1 MVNIVFLENPY
12 SFLKKVYF
20 CLKKRKDI
28 TTLTL
33 EFQLEESLAYAYREA
48 QAEEK
53 EDIKKLFER
62 LLSAK
67 FRKQAIANMFKN
79 MESIGKEA
87 EANGLTEDL
96 INEILKES

>member
-1 MVNIVFLENPY
+1 M
-12 SFLKKVYF
+12 
-20 CLKKRKDI
+20 

-33 EFQLEESLAYAYREA
+33 EFQLDESLAYAYQEA
-48 QAEEK
+48 QPQEK
-53 EDIKKLFER
+53 EAIKQLFER

-67 FRKQAIANMFKN
+67 FRKQAIALMFKR

-96 INEILKES
+96 INEILAES